1 MTLENNIENIV
12 TEYMGSGKIEEKV
25 NEYMDKAVESAVKD
39 LFTGY
44 KAPVETAIS
53 DQLKSVM
60 IPVIEKYDYSKYIV
74 KLDKILVE
82 VLEKTTFENRS
93 ILENFKSFV
102 AFDNPENINISELFE
117 KWCEYVS
124 AHIDTSNLEIDY
136 DDRPTYESPVCT
148 MEVTDE
154 SDYSWS
160 SIKHKIVTFACDRDE
175 DMNVSFVLTCFSKIS
190 EKWELSSA
198 SLKDI
203 SSLRSLNSFE
213 IFLINLNSFGT
224 KIELDEEFLLE
235 DHLEIEA
242 RPEAEFY

>member
-12 TEYMGSGKIEEKV
+12 TEYMSSGKIEEKV
-25 NEYMDKAVESAVKD
+25 NDYMDKAVESAVKD

-44 KAPVETAIS
+44 KAPVETVIS

-93 ILENFKSFV
+93 ILENFKNFV
-102 AFDNPENINISELFE
+102 GFDNPKNINISELFE

-148 MEVTDE
+148 MEITDN
-154 SDYSWS
+154 DDCSWS
-160 SIKHKIVTFACDRDE
+160 SFKHKV
-175 DMNVSFVLTCFSKIS
+175 VSFTCDKDESLNIDFPIS
-190 EKWELSSA
+190 HYEKLDNGWNLSYKSA
-198 SLKDI
+198 KDLE
-203 SSLRSLNSFE
+203 SLRSVNSFE
-213 IFLINLNSFGT
+213 VFLMNLDSCRTEIN
-224 KIELDEEFLLE
+224 LDEEYLE
-235 DHLEIEA
+235 ADDLDIKA
-242 RPEAEFY
+242 VPEADFY